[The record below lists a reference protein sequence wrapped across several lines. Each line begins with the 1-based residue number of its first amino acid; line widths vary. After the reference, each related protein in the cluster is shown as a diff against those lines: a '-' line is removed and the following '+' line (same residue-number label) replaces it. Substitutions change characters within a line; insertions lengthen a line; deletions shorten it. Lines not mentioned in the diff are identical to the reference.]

1 MTELKNDRYLRA
13 LLRQPVDVTPVWM
26 MRQAGRYL
34 PEYKATRAQAGDFM
48 SLCKNAEL
56 ACEVTLQPLRRYPL
70 DAAIL
75 FSDILTVPDAMGLG
89 LYFEAGE
96 GPRFTSPVT
105 CKADVDKLPIPD
117 PEDELGYVMNA
128 VRTIRRELKGEVPL
142 IGFSGSPWTLA
153 TYMVEG
159 GSSKAFT
166 VIKKMMYADPQAL
179 HALLDKLAKS
189 VTLYLNAQI
198 KAGAQAVMIFDTWG
212 GVLTGRDYQQFSLY
226 YMHKIVDGLLR
237 ENDGRRVPVTLFTK
251 GGGQWLEAMAES
263 DAIDAVYIASPNSLH
278 FSQTQLFLSHKIH
291 VICEKPLASN
301 LAEVDAAIA
310 CARENQVVLFEAFKT
325 AYLPNFHLLRQAL
338 PKVGKLRKVFFNYC
352 QYSSRYQRY
361 LDGENPNTFNPTF
374 SNGSIMDIGFY
385 CLASAVALFGEPK
398 SVQATASL
406 LASGVDAHGV
416 VVMDY
421 GDFSVTLQHSKVS
434 DSVLASEIQGEA
446 GSLVIEKLS
455 ECQKVCFVPRGSQM
469 QDLTQPQH
477 INTMLYEAELF
488 ATLVDEHLVNHPG
501 LAVSRITAKLLTEIR
516 RQTGVIFPADNVK
529 L

>member
-1 MTELKNDRYLRA
+1 MIRFAVIGTNWITRQFVEAAHESGKYKLTAVYSRSLEQAQHFAND
-13 LLRQPVDVTPVWM
+13 
-26 MRQAGRYL
+26 
-34 PEYKATRAQAGDFM
+34 
-48 SLCKNAEL
+48 
-56 ACEVTLQPLRRYPL
+56 
-70 DAAIL
+70 
-75 FSDILTVPDAMGLG
+75 FSVEHL
-89 LYFEAGE
+89 
-96 GPRFTSPVT
+96 FTS
-105 CKADVDKLPIPD
+105 
-117 PEDELGYVMNA
+117 
-128 VRTIRRELKGEVPL
+128 
-142 IGFSGSPWTLA
+142 
-153 TYMVEG
+153 
-159 GSSKAFT
+159 
-166 VIKKMMYADPQAL
+166 
-179 HALLDKLAKS
+179 
-189 VTLYLNAQI
+189 
-198 KAGAQAVMIFDTWG
+198 
-212 GVLTGRDYQQFSLY
+212 
-226 YMHKIVDGLLR
+226 
-237 ENDGRRVPVTLFTK
+237 
-251 GGGQWLEAMAES
+251 LEAMAES

-361 LDGENPNTFNPTF
+361 LDGENPNTFNPAF

-385 CLASAVALFGEPK
+385 CLASA
-398 SVQATASL
+398 
-406 LASGVDAHGV
+406 
-416 VVMDY
+416 VMDY

-501 LAVSRITAKLLTEIR
+501 LAVSHITAKLLTEIR